1 MRNEASE
8 AGGSTAVREAPRW
21 RTAAALLCVWAV
33 CGVYLGTN
41 LMRGWVPHDDGALA
55 QSAERVL
62 QGQMPHRDYVEI
74 YTGGLSYLNALAF
87 RVCGV
92 NLGTLR
98 IVLFIFFL
106 AWVPAVFFLAR
117 ECMGDAAAGGVTLLA
132 AAWSVP
138 LYPAGMPT
146 WYNLFFATFGAAALF
161 RFVKR
166 PWWGWLFAAGLCG
179 GASFLIKNV
188 ALYYVAAVLL
198 YLVYREQNENR
209 VRSGDEGKSSSW
221 YSGFIGTVLAVLVAL
236 IMALVH
242 VRMGAAELVY
252 EVLPA
257 GALASLLAVREL
269 GRGKCSRGGSRERF
283 AALGKMAGPFLGG
296 VLVPVALF
304 LIPYLRAH
312 ALGAFFSG
320 VFLLPARRMLG
331 AFMRPPEPETLL
343 PALAFAGLLALGYR
357 LRGRWRLAL
366 GVAAALGW
374 AYLLWRSYSSEAAYG
389 LAWHMMRGSIPVV
402 TLAGAG
408 VLWTFGRM
416 RGLAGEEQ
424 QQRIMILLSLG
435 ALCSLVEVPFA
446 AEVYFCY
453 VAPLAVLG
461 AGAVLGAFPRPPR
474 LLLWTAGIFVTL
486 FAVLVIRPGDLF
498 HLGKVHEADQRSAR
512 LELQRG
518 GGLKVSPGDAQ
529 TYAELMGVIQEHG
542 GAKNV
547 LAGPDSPEV
556 YFLGGFENPRR
567 DIFELF
573 EDVKEYE
580 ESTERLLGEGR
591 IKVVV
596 INGAP
601 GFSPYLA
608 EVLQRVS
615 ARQFPHTRRVG
626 KFEVRWRP

>member
-1 MRNEASE
+1 MRSE
-8 AGGSTAVREAPRW
+8 AGEGVGSTAVRGAPRW

-62 QGQMPHRDYVEI
+62 QGQMPHRDYTEI
-74 YTGGLSYLNALAF
+74 YTGGLSYVNALAF
-87 RVCGV
+87 RICGTS
-92 NLGTLR
+92 LGSLR
-98 IVLFIFFL
+98 ILLFVFYL
-106 AWVPAVFFLAR
+106 AWAPVVFFLAR
-117 ECMGDAAAGGVTLLA
+117 ECMGDAAAGGMTLLA
-132 AAWSVP
+132 EAWSVP

-166 PWWGWLFAAGLCG
+166 PRWGWLFAAGLCG
-179 GASFLIKNV
+179 GMSFLIKSV
-188 ALYYVAAVLL
+188 ALYYVAGVLL
-198 YLVYREQNENR
+198 FLVYREQ
-209 VRSGDEGKSSSW
+209 SGNVERGEGEGGTSSW
-221 YSGFIGTVLAVLVAL
+221 YSGIMVTALTVLVGL
-236 IMALVH
+236 IAALVH
-242 VRMGAAELVY
+242 VRMGAAELAY

-257 GALASLLAVREL
+257 GALACLLAGREL
-269 GRGKCSRGGSRERF
+269 SREKCSGGDSRERF
-283 AALGKMAGPFLGG
+283 AALGKLAGPFLGG

-304 LIPYLRAH
+304 LIPYFRAH

-320 VFLLPARRMLG
+320 VFLLPAKRMMG
-331 AFMRPPEPETLL
+331 AYMRPPEARLLL
-343 PALAFAGLLALGYR
+343 PALAFAGLLALGYQ

-374 AYLLWRSYSSEAAYG
+374 VYLLRASFSSAAAYG
-389 LAWHMMRGSIPVV
+389 LAWHLVRGSIPVV
-402 TLAGAG
+402 TLAGVG
-408 VLWTFGRM
+408 VLWTLGRV
-416 RGLAGEEQ
+416 RGLAGEAP

-446 AEVYFCY
+446 APVYFCY
-453 VAPLAVLG
+453 VAPLAALG
-461 AGAVLGAFPRPPR
+461 AGAVLAAFPRPPR

-498 HLGKVHEADQRSAR
+498 HLGKEHEADKQSAR

-529 TYAELMGVIQEHG
+529 TYAELMGVVREHG

-608 EVLQRVS
+608 EVLERVS
-615 ARQFPHTRRVG
+615 AKQFPQARRVG

>member
-1 MRNEASE
+1 MTKDASGPVGKGAAE
-8 AGGSTAVREAPRW
+8 GFSRW
-21 RTAAALLCVWAV
+21 RTAIVLLCVWAI
-33 CGVYLGTN
+33 CGAYLGTN

-87 RVCGV
+87 RICGT
-92 NLGTLR
+92 NLGSLR
-98 IVLFIFFL
+98 ILLFVFFL
-106 AWVPAVFFLAR
+106 AWAPAVFFLAR
-117 ECMGDAAAGGVTLLA
+117 ECMGDVEAGGVTLLA

-166 PWWGWLFAAGLCG
+166 PWWGWLFVAGLCG
-179 GASFLIKNV
+179 GMSFLIKSV
-188 ALYYVAAVLL
+188 ALYYVAGVLL
-198 YLVYREQNENR
+198 FLVYREQSGNEER
-209 VRSGDEGKSSSW
+209 GEGESSSW
-221 YSGFIGTVLAVLVAL
+221 YSGFMMMALPALVGL
-236 IMALVH
+236 IAALVH

-257 GALASLLAVREL
+257 GALAVMLMEREL
-269 GRGKCSRGGSRERF
+269 SWGTGPRAGNRERF

-296 VLVPVALF
+296 VLAPVALF
-304 LIPYLRAH
+304 LIPYFRAH
-312 ALGAFFSG
+312 AMGAFFSG
-320 VFLLPARRMLG
+320 VFLLPAKRMMG
-331 AFMRPPEPETLL
+331 AYMRPPEARLLL

-374 AYLLWRSYSSEAAYG
+374 AYLLRTSFSSEAAYG
-389 LAWHMMRGSIPVV
+389 LAWHMVRGSVPVV
-402 TLAGAG
+402 TLAGVG
-408 VLWTFGRM
+408 VLWTFGRV

-446 AEVYFCY
+446 APVYFCY
-453 VAPLAVLG
+453 VAPLAALG
-461 AGAVLGAFPRPPR
+461 VGAVLGAFPRAPR

-486 FAVLVIRPGDLF
+486 FAVLVIRPGDLLD
-498 HLGKVHEADQRSAR
+498 LGWKHEADQQSAR
-512 LELQRG
+512 LEMERG
-518 GGLKVSPGDAQ
+518 GGLKVSQRDAE
-529 TYAELMGVIQEHG
+529 TYGELMGVMREHG

-567 DIFELF
+567 DIFEMF

-591 IKVVV
+591 INVVV

-615 ARQFPHTRRVG
+615 AKQFPHTRRVG
-626 KFEVRWRP
+626 KFEVRWRQ